1 MILTRHLKMYDK
13 LIRNA
18 LIYDGTGK
26 APYRAN
32 VALFGDRIAFIGNER
47 IARAKDVID
56 ASNLILTPGFIDIHT
71 HTDLLILSDPD
82 MSPRINQGITTDV
95 TGNCGI
101 GVFPSSGDEL
111 KSAVSD
117 VLGEWK
123 DWGWDDYRSYKK
135 YAEKNGIATNEAF
148 LVSHTALR
156 LKALGGNAGRSATD
170 AEIEVM
176 CSLLDELLSEGC
188 WGFSTGL
195 YYAPCVFAE
204 RKELIALLKV
214 VKKHGKLF
222 AVHHRCEG
230 NDVLESLSEV
240 IEAARE
246 TGVRLEVSH
255 LKAIGVRNQD
265 KVPQMLE
272 MIEMARRDGVDV
284 KFDQYPYTFG
294 STSLFSLLP
303 PHILSLSRFEQRL
316 ALSLENEREELK
328 KEVMNPDGW
337 DSIYEMVGPENITA
351 LYLEGHKEYSGLT
364 LSEIGKERKK
374 DPLDALFDILSE
386 EPGLAVMT
394 DITESEDNLRLIMK
408 HSLASFG
415 SDSLYSSPIPHPRS
429 YHGTVEYLSK
439 YVLSEHILPLE
450 EGIRR
455 MTGENAERI
464 GLKFRGLVKEGYYA
478 DLLLISPENLRV
490 NGDRNE
496 GIEMVMVNGE
506 IRKRGNEI
514 AGRRSGMIL

>member
-1 MILTRHLKMYDK
+1 MYDK

-156 LKALGGNAGRSATD
+156 LKALGGNAGGRSATD
-170 AEIEVM
+170 TEIEVM

-214 VKKHGKLF
+214 VKKHDKLF

-272 MIEMARRDGVDV
+272 MIERARKDGVDV

-386 EPGLAVMT
+386 ETGLAVMT

-408 HSLASFG
+408 HPLASFG

-439 YVLSEHILPLE
+439 YVLGEHILPLE
-450 EGIRR
+450 ESIRR
-455 MTGENAERI
+455 MTGENAERV